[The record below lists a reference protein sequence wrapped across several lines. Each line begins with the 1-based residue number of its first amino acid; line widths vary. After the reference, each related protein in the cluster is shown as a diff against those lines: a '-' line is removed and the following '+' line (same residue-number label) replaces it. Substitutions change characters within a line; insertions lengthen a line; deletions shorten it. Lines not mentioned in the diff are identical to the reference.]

1 MVRPRTN
8 CWYGPNRPYP
18 SSRKK
23 VGKGEAKWS
32 SGMDKLRIDS
42 LDLKNEKVVNSD
54 MVDLY

>member
-1 MVRPRTN
+1 
-8 CWYGPNRPYP
+8 
-18 SSRKK
+18 